1 MKMFQMVCGTP
12 LSAKSAPVIHT
23 AKVVAN
29 TNTLVRTIES
39 KPPLVRKYS
48 PLTSET
54 GSSASRS
61 DSPISDSQ
69 TVSASS
75 PLSFSSNV
83 TEVQSVQQTFT
94 TDSGIGYESSG
105 ALFSLWLSKSSDF
118 NYFILL
124 SWISQL

>member
-1 MKMFQMVCGTP
+1 MVCGTP

-61 DSPISDSQ
+61 ESPISDSQ

-75 PLSFSSNV
+75 PLSFSSNPAEALSSAQPL
-83 TEVQSVQQTFT
+83 TS
-94 TDSGIGYESSG
+94 DSGLGYESSG
-105 ALFSLWLSKSSDF
+105 KKASKVLSL
-118 NYFILL
+118 NE
-124 SWISQL
+124 

>member
-1 MKMFQMVCGTP
+1 MVCGTP

-61 DSPISDSQ
+61 ESPTSDSQ
-69 TVSASS
+69 TVSAPS
-75 PLSFSSNV
+75 PLSFSSNATAV
-83 TEVQSVQQTFT
+83 LSNTPTLT

-105 ALFSLWLSKSSDF
+105 
-118 NYFILL
+118 NC
-124 SWISQL
+124 